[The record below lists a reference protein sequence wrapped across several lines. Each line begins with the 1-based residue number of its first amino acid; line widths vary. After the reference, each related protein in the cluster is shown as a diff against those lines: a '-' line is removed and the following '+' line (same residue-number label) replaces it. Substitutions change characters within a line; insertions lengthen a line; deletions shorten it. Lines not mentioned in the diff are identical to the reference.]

1 MWSQVTSY
9 WQDYGLEALAGLSV
23 VLILVMYLYNLYTD
37 AEGSYNKIRASPSS
51 SSSSGNPDSTPDLT
65 TPFQPH
71 TANDSRLELQS
82 KFILE
87 EVFQRPF
94 YKIRP
99 NFLRNEV
106 TGFNLEIDLY
116 NDDLKLAVEVQGD
129 QHYKYN
135 KFFHRNKEH
144 FLNQRYRDEMKKMK
158 CKQQGICLIEVPYR
172 IGEKKLRSY
181 LLEQLRLEG
190 FLL

>member
-1 MWSQVTSY
+1 MWEKVTSY

-23 VLILVMYLYNLYTD
+23 VLILVLYVHNWYTD
-37 AEGSYNKIRASPSS
+37 AQGTYNTVRPIPDSS
-51 SSSSGNPDSTPDLT
+51 SSSSSSSSDDLT

-82 KFILE
+82 KYILE
-87 EVFQRPF
+87 EVFRRPF

-144 FLNQRYRDEMKKMK
+144 FLNQRYRDEMKKIK

-172 IGEKKLRSY
+172 VGEKKLRSY

>member
-9 WQDYGLEALAGLSV
+9 WQNYGLEALAGLSV
-23 VLILVMYLYNLYTD
+23 VLILILYVFNWYTD
-37 AEGSYNKIRASPSS
+37 AQGSYNTVRAV
-51 SSSSGNPDSTPDLT
+51 PDSSTSRSTSSDDLT
-65 TPFQPH
+65 IPFQPH

-99 NFLRNEV
+99 NFLRNDV
-106 TGFNLEIDLY
+106 TGYNLEIDLY

-129 QHYKYN
+129 QHYKFN

-144 FLNQRYRDEMKKMK
+144 FLNQRYRDEMKKIK
-158 CKQQGICLIEVPYR
+158 CKQQGICMIEVPYR
-172 IGEKKLRSY
+172 VGEKKLRSY
-181 LLEQLRLEG
+181 IMEQLRHEG